1 MYCLESMTMLSLKVK
16 MKTED
21 YILSLLSILLILQEG
36 EIYMMNEIGLMSA
49 SILLSQLKKDWFTK
63 GETER
68 DIGEMAL
75 EGFCNMLLD
84 KGMTFAQLDKILKE
98 NGFEFTYNETEVDEV
113 TMKRIKK
120 WRSLG

>member
-1 MYCLESMTMLSLKVK
+1 MLSLKAK
-16 MKTED
+16 LRTED

-36 EIYMMNEIGLMSA
+36 EIYMMNDIGVMSA

-84 KGMTFAQLDKILKE
+84 KGMTFAQLDKILKD
-98 NGFEFTYNETEVDEV
+98 NGFDFTYNETEVDEV
-113 TMKRIKK
+113 TMRRIKK

>member
-36 EIYMMNEIGLMSA
+36 EIYMMNEIGVMSA
-49 SILLSQLKKDWFTK
+49 SILLAQLKKDWFTK
-63 GETER
+63 GETEK

-75 EGFCNMLLD
+75 EGFCNMLMEN
-84 KGMTFAQLDKILKE
+84 GMTFAQLQVILE
-98 NGFEFTYNETEVDEV
+98 QNGFEFTYNETEVDEV